1 MSAEPSPDCLNKKNK
16 HLELQLAELRKENE
30 QLRAEKNVFQLMM
43 EHCPFSIQIYH
54 KDGTQLTANKA
65 WENIWGL
72 RTTDTAGKF
81 NALRDEQARAQGSE
95 EAFSHVLNGNRITNP
110 PLEYNPKQAGLGGGH
125 SRWVSRY
132 FYPLPDPKGNIE
144 YLALIEEDFTEYMQS
159 KDALENNSYELE
171 RKIRERSA
179 QLIKTSQA
187 LQQAVIERKQAK
199 LEIEKKH
206 LQMLSICDSIDE
218 AIYVSD
224 PDTHEILYANK
235 ALVKLFGSIQG
246 TKCHRTLQGRDT
258 PCPFCNNDEIL
269 GDNFGQT
276 RYRNLE
282 NKRNNR
288 LYRCIDK
295 AIKWPDG
302 RIVRYEMA
310 IDITEQARMEEKLRR
325 AQKMEAVGTLAAG
338 IAHDFNNVLNIV
350 VSHVGQIKLL
360 ASDND
365 SILGKLDSILL
376 ASNRGA
382 DLVKQILTFSRQ
394 TNQQRQRLPL
404 QPLIKEALDLQK
416 NILPNNVQLHAEL
429 NEDSWMISTDPVG
442 IHQIIA
448 NLLTNACHALKDR
461 GGTIEVT
468 IEKTPLPQEIALAAP
483 ETPVENY
490 VKLSISD
497 TGEGILPE
505 IREKIFDP
513 YFSTKQHGRGNGL
526 GLAIV
531 HGIVRDHGGFI
542 TVNSA
547 PGQGTVFNIYFPL
560 LEG

>member
-1 MSAEPSPDCLNKKNK
+1 
-16 HLELQLAELRKENE
+16 
-30 QLRAEKNVFQLMM
+30 
-43 EHCPFSIQIYH
+43 
-54 KDGTQLTANKA
+54 
-65 WENIWGL
+65 
-72 RTTDTAGKF
+72 
-81 NALRDEQARAQGSE
+81 
-95 EAFSHVLNGNRITNP
+95 
-110 PLEYNPKQAGLGGGH
+110 
-125 SRWVSRY
+125 
-132 FYPLPDPKGNIE
+132 
-144 YLALIEEDFTEYMQS
+144 
-159 KDALENNSYELE
+159 
-171 RKIRERSA
+171 
-179 QLIKTSQA
+179 
-187 LQQAVIERKQAK
+187 
-199 LEIEKKH
+199 
-206 LQMLSICDSIDE
+206 
-218 AIYVSD
+218 
-224 PDTHEILYANK
+224 
-235 ALVKLFGSIQG
+235 
-246 TKCHRTLQGRDT
+246 
-258 PCPFCNNDEIL
+258 
-269 GDNFGQT
+269 
-276 RYRNLE
+276 
-282 NKRNNR
+282 
-288 LYRCIDK
+288 
-295 AIKWPDG
+295 
-302 RIVRYEMA
+302 
-310 IDITEQARMEEKLRR
+310 DITEQARMEEKLRR